1 MVGLTNKPVAVIA
14 GAGGTVGASLARAL
28 AADGWDVV
36 ALTRKPGILPRARWL
51 EVDLLDGEATR
62 RALRSCRDATH
73 LFCAARYNFAEGG
86 REPLEEN
93 LAIVRNAVEALDESA
108 PNLRHVH
115 IVQGSKYYGSHV
127 GPFETPA
134 KEDQPRGLVAN
145 FYYLQQDY
153 LVEKQHGARWTWSAS
168 RPDALIHGTAGV
180 GRNLVAVIAAY
191 ALICR
196 ELSVPFYFPGG
207 AVAYDALYQCTS
219 IDQLTAAIAWMS
231 EAPNAANQAFN
242 VVNGDYFRWSALWPV
257 FAEHFG
263 LRLGPARR
271 FRLKEAMADKGRLWD
286 AIVARH
292 KLSSPPF
299 AQVANWDY
307 GDYILS
313 REWDVMSDMTKARLR
328 GFHRTVE
335 TTAEFLRFF
344 DELRSARA
352 IP

>member
-1 MVGLTNKPVAVIA
+1 M
-14 GAGGTVGASLARAL
+14 
-28 AADGWDVV
+28 
-36 ALTRKPGILPRARWL
+36 
-51 EVDLLDGEATR
+51 
-62 RALRSCRDATH
+62 
-73 LFCAARYNFAEGG
+73 
-86 REPLEEN
+86 
-93 LAIVRNAVEALDESA
+93 AIVRNAVEALDESA

-263 LRLGPARR
+263 LRLGPARIPAQGGHGGQGAALGCNR
-271 FRLKEAMADKGRLWD
+271 STPQTELAAFRTSGELGLRRLHPFARVGRHVGHDESSSAWISSDRRDDGGVPPLLRRI
-286 AIVARH
+286 AVGARH
-292 KLSSPPF
+292 PLSPDS
-299 AQVANWDY
+299 AALMI
-307 GDYILS
+307 G
-313 REWDVMSDMTKARLR
+313 M
-328 GFHRTVE
+328 E
-335 TTAEFLRFF
+335 T
-344 DELRSARA
+344 
-352 IP
+352 